1 MICRKRREKVLLAV
15 DETQSVRM
23 VEETKRKPEALK
35 DLERR
40 RRFSSTLCLPEWMI
54 EIPPDLNTNWLV
66 MPRPEGKRYILSSK
80 RGKTILR
87 SINGYSKVVKSN
99 LPGSV
104 YRCRRM
110 MMIRLNYRG
119 NCVFDV
125 ILSDNSVFVMDV
137 IYFNNVDY
145 GESEADSRLFTVTSR
160 VAVS

>member
-1 MICRKRREKVLLAV
+1 MHLIYRKRREKVLLAV
-15 DETQSVRM
+15 DEMQSVRM

-54 EIPPDLNTNWLV
+54 EIPPDLNANWLV

-87 SINGYSKVVKSN
+87 SVNGYSKVVKSN

-104 YRCRRM
+104 YR
-110 MMIRLNYRG
+110 
-119 NCVFDV
+119 
-125 ILSDNSVFVMDV
+125 
-137 IYFNNVDY
+137 
-145 GESEADSRLFTVTSR
+145 
-160 VAVS
+160 